1 MNQKKKLSGAANK
14 KRKLQIENNI
24 SKLPKIFDFFSKQEI
39 KENEGSPSEIE
50 SVVLSKKTNSQ
61 VSHNSTGDID
71 VLHKTDS
78 SDIPAT
84 NNEENEGSPSEIES
98 VVLSKKT
105 NSLVSHNST
114 GDIDV
119 LHKTDSSDIPATN
132 NEENEGSLSEIESV
146 VLSKKTS
153 SQVSLNKT
161 GNIDL
166 DIDVLH
172 KPDSSDIPGFDPGLW
187 NLDEKTR
194 DYICRNGFSQNINA
208 DFTHSKKEY
217 LIVHK
222 SGGHRTFNRY
232 LNKDWFK
239 TVLVNG
245 EICQRDYLSYSETNG
260 SVYCIPCY
268 LFENQ
273 TVFSKKGFSNWKYPE
288 KLKKHE
294 NSEGHKICVYKM
306 KQRATD
312 LGRIDTIITR
322 QLKIE
327 TNYWINVLTRVCS
340 VVKSLASHGLPF
352 RGTEEK
358 YGSSVANSVL
368 ETIFKEVKAATYFSI
383 SIDSTPDI
391 THIDQLSFIIRYV
404 LPNGEPVERFIGFIG
419 DAGHKAE
426 SLTDAIFSI
435 LKKYDLNVC
444 FLRGQSYDNAKNMSG
459 IYSGVQARIKD
470 VISLADFVP
479 CSAHSL
485 NLIGMC
491 AASCCEEANNF
502 FSFIQNLYV
511 YFSSSTYR
519 WSLLKKYNNSTLK
532 SLSDTRWSARDDA
545 CHSLKT
551 NWAGVKKALLDLK
564 HDKLQKPLTRSEAEG
579 LLRQLN
585 RLETSFMTEFWN
597 DVLHTFN
604 KTSKLLQSVQID
616 LSTVVE
622 LYNSLV
628 AYVKSVREM
637 FQTYEDAAK
646 EKFIDCNKIPEFEN
660 KLRRRKK
667 HFDESNDPGH
677 TFDSQ
682 NNFKINT
689 FYVICDNLTVEL
701 NKRKSAYDSIISKYS
716 FILKIYELDPSKI
729 REDANK
735 LRTIYKQD
743 LDESFENECV
753 HFQSVLKL
761 TTNPP
766 KTLLDMSKFIKEK
779 QLVTIF
785 PYVDVALRMFLCNL
799 ASNCSTERSFS
810 TLRRIKNYLRSS
822 MSSERLNSLAVLN
835 IEATLTKSL
844 NYSDVIK
851 TFAAKQ
857 ARKKKL

>member
-1 MNQKKKLSGAANK
+1 MPGLSPPASALGGYCWLVHSIHRAE
-14 KRKLQIENNI
+14 RYCLVIRFI
-24 SKLPKIFDFFSKQEI
+24 SMTLSTTHPLFLEAKNSLAIVKSTTEPTPHPVNVGLDVSFKIT
-39 KENEGSPSEIE
+39 SPSE
-50 SVVLSKKTNSQ
+50 SGNAVSSSSRQAFVSQ
-61 VSHNSTGDID
+61 S
-71 VLHKTDS
+71 LQAADS
-78 SDIPAT
+78 ALKSPA
-84 NNEENEGSPSEIES
+84 IR
-98 VVLSKKT
+98 
-105 NSLVSHNST
+105 
-114 GDIDV
+114 
-119 LHKTDSSDIPATN
+119 
-132 NEENEGSLSEIESV
+132 
-146 VLSKKTS
+146 TS
-153 SQVSLNKT
+153 
-161 GNIDL
+161 
-166 DIDVLH
+166 
-172 KPDSSDIPGFDPGLW
+172 
-187 NLDEKTR
+187 
-194 DYICRNGFSQNINA
+194 
-208 DFTHSKKEY
+208 
-217 LIVHK
+217 
-222 SGGHRTFNRY
+222 
-232 LNKDWFK
+232 
-239 TVLVNG
+239 
-245 EICQRDYLSYSETNG
+245 
-260 SVYCIPCY
+260 
-268 LFENQ
+268 
-273 TVFSKKGFSNWKYPE
+273 GFSNWKYPE

-294 NSEGHKICVYKM
+294 NSEAHKICVYKM

-312 LGRIDTIITR
+312 LGRIDTTITL

-358 YGSSVANSVL
+358 YGSSVANSGNFIMAMELVAEYDPFLSQHISKYGNPGKGNTSYLSFYTYEQFISIMSEKVL
-368 ETIFKEVKAATYFSI
+368 ETIIKEVKAATYFSI

-404 LPNGEPVERFIGFIG
+404 LPNGEPVERFIGFID

-426 SLTDAIFSI
+426 SLTEAIFSI

-485 NLIGMC
+485 NLVGMC

-502 FSFIQNLYV
+502 FSFTQNLYV

-579 LLRQLN
+579 LLRQLS

-628 AYVKSVREM
+628 SYVKSVREM
-637 FQTYEDAAK
+637 FQTYYDAAK

-660 KLRRRKK
+660 KQRKRKK

-716 FILKIYELDPSKI
+716 FILKIYELDPSEI
-729 REDANK
+729 REDAKK

-779 QLVTIF
+779 QFVTIF
-785 PYVDVALRMFLCNL
+785 PYVDVALKMFLCNL

-857 ARKKKL
+857 ARKKKLK

>member
-1 MNQKKKLSGAANK
+1 MSIAA
-14 KRKLQIENNI
+14 
-24 SKLPKIFDFFSKQEI
+24 STVTA
-39 KENEGSPSEIE
+39 ENEGSSSEIE
-50 SVVLSKKTNSQ
+50 SVVLSKKTSSQ
-61 VSHNSTGDID
+61 VSHNNTRNIND
-71 VLHKTDS
+71 LHKAGSNDV
-78 SDIPAT
+78 PLT
-84 NNEENEGSPSEIES
+84 NNEENEGLP
-98 VVLSKKT
+98 
-105 NSLVSHNST
+105 
-114 GDIDV
+114 
-119 LHKTDSSDIPATN
+119 
-132 NEENEGSLSEIESV
+132 SEIESV

-172 KPDSSDIPGFDPGLW
+172 KPDSSDIPGSDPGLW

-245 EICQRDYLSYSETNG
+245 ETCQRDYLSYSETNG
-260 SVYCIPCY
+260 SMYCIPCY

-273 TVFSKKGFSNWKYPE
+273 TVYSKKGFSNWKYPE

-312 LGRIDTIITR
+312 LGRIDTTITR

-358 YGSSVANSVL
+358 YGSSVANSGNFIMAMELVAEYDPFL
-368 ETIFKEVKAATYFSI
+368 SQHI
-383 SIDSTPDI
+383 SKYGNPGIW
-391 THIDQLSFIIRYV
+391 YV
-404 LPNGEPVERFIGFIG
+404 LPNGEPVERFIGFID

-470 VISLADFVP
+470 VIFLADFVP

-491 AASCCEEANNF
+491 A
-502 FSFIQNLYV
+502 
-511 YFSSSTYR
+511 
-519 WSLLKKYNNSTLK
+519 

-551 NWAGVKKALLDLK
+551 NWAGMKKALLDLK
-564 HDKLQKPLTRSEAEG
+564 HDKLQKPLTRSEADG

-622 LYNSLV
+622 LYNTLV

-646 EKFIDCNKIPEFEN
+646 EKFIDCDKIPEFEN
-660 KLRRRKK
+660 KQRKRKK
-667 HFDESNDPGH
+667 YFDESNDPGH

-716 FILKIYELDPSKI
+716 FILKIYKLDPSKI
-729 REDANK
+729 REDAK
-735 LRTIYKQD
+735 KMRTIYKQD

-753 HFQSVLKL
+753 HF
-761 TTNPP
+761 
-766 KTLLDMSKFIKEK
+766 
-779 QLVTIF
+779 
-785 PYVDVALRMFLCNL
+785 
-799 ASNCSTERSFS
+799 
-810 TLRRIKNYLRSS
+810 
-822 MSSERLNSLAVLN
+822 
-835 IEATLTKSL
+835 
-844 NYSDVIK
+844 
-851 TFAAKQ
+851 
-857 ARKKKL
+857 

>member
-1 MNQKKKLSGAANK
+1 MFLRS
-14 KRKLQIENNI
+14 
-24 SKLPKIFDFFSKQEI
+24 
-39 KENEGSPSEIE
+39 
-50 SVVLSKKTNSQ
+50 
-61 VSHNSTGDID
+61 
-71 VLHKTDS
+71 DS
-78 SDIPAT
+78 
-84 NNEENEGSPSEIES
+84 
-98 VVLSKKT
+98 
-105 NSLVSHNST
+105 
-114 GDIDV
+114 
-119 LHKTDSSDIPATN
+119 
-132 NEENEGSLSEIESV
+132 
-146 VLSKKTS
+146 
-153 SQVSLNKT
+153 
-161 GNIDL
+161 
-166 DIDVLH
+166 
-172 KPDSSDIPGFDPGLW
+172 GLW

-245 EICQRDYLSYSETNG
+245 ETCQRDYLSYSETNG

-294 NSEGHKICVYKM
+294 NSEAHKICVYKM

-312 LGRIDTIITR
+312 LGRIDTTITL

-358 YGSSVANSVL
+358 YGSSVANSGNFIMAMELVAEYDPFLSQHISKYGNPGKGNTSYLSFYTYEQFISIMSEKVL
-368 ETIFKEVKAATYFSI
+368 ETIIKEVKAVTYFSI

-404 LPNGEPVERFIGFIG
+404 LPNGEPVECFIGFID

-426 SLTDAIFSI
+426 SLTEAIFSI

-485 NLIGMC
+485 NLVGMC

-502 FSFIQNLYV
+502 FSFTQNLYV

-579 LLRQLN
+579 LLRQLS

-622 LYNSLV
+622 LYNSLFS
-628 AYVKSVREM
+628 YVKSVREM
-637 FQTYEDAAK
+637 FQTYYDAAK

-660 KLRRRKK
+660 KQRKRKK

-716 FILKIYELDPSKI
+716 FILKIYELEILQK
-729 REDANK
+729 
-735 LRTIYKQD
+735 
-743 LDESFENECV
+743 
-753 HFQSVLKL
+753 SVK
-761 TTNPP
+761 
-766 KTLLDMSKFIKEK
+766 M
-779 QLVTIF
+779 Q
-785 PYVDVALRMFLCNL
+785 
-799 ASNCSTERSFS
+799 
-810 TLRRIKNYLRSS
+810 KN
-822 MSSERLNSLAVLN
+822 
-835 IEATLTKSL
+835 
-844 NYSDVIK
+844 
-851 TFAAKQ
+851 
-857 ARKKKL
+857 